1 MGVSPKPMIKR
12 TVEISTHGCY
22 VHSKHRQLVIEK
34 DTETLGTVPIEDL
47 GVLIIDSPQITL
59 SSGLIAYLAEA
70 NVALIFTD
78 AKHLPASVSIPFS
91 GHSTQNKTLQQQVA
105 ISAPQR
111 KRLWSQIVS
120 AKIGNQ
126 SRSLSLA
133 GKDGTA
139 LAEIAKRVPS
149 GDPKNLEAYAARLYW
164 QKLFGSEFRRDRE
177 SDDANKLLNY
187 GYAIMRASM
196 ARAIV
201 STGLHPA
208 FGIHHNNQYNPMP
221 LADDLM
227 EPLRPFIDQRVFA
240 IERELQPDSDG
251 SEPEFRLDPATKADL
266 LSVLGNDCIL
276 DGRKMPLLV
285 AIGLYAASV
294 KQYFSREAD
303 RPLFPKL

>member
-1 MGVSPKPMIKR
+1 MGVLPKLMIKR

-34 DTETLGTVPIEDL
+34 DKETLGSVPIEDL

-133 GKDGTA
+133 GKDGNPNRSLLFMVMNIYNTA
-139 LAEIAKRVPS
+139 FE
-149 GDPKNLEAYAARLYW
+149 RL
-164 QKLFGSEFRRDRE
+164 QM
-177 SDDANKLLNY
+177 
-187 GYAIMRASM
+187 GYASAMSWVFFA
-196 ARAIV
+196 
-201 STGLHPA
+201 L
-208 FGIHHNNQYNPMP
+208 
-221 LADDLM
+221 
-227 EPLRPFIDQRVFA
+227 VFA
-240 IERELQPDSDG
+240 VSMLV
-251 SEPEFRLDPATKADL
+251 LKAT
-266 LSVLGNDCIL
+266 
-276 DGRKMPLLV
+276 
-285 AIGLYAASV
+285 
-294 KQYFSREAD
+294 SRE
-303 RPLFPKL
+303 